1 MEEEGFRYSTN
12 ALSVILKDVMIG
24 TVVAWWRRGE
34 VWKWRVFNYSTMNYI
49 GANSRIST
57 MLWSSE
63 HSNNDY
69 TLSFKTIR
77 IWYIFFRVSKP
88 DTLIMGSKLSCCFRV
103 KKTLPA
109 AEQELEA
116 LRDIQREVD
125 CTTAINFS
133 PPNSHWKYVSQCLTW
148 TSEQNLHIRQSLV
161 RQKPSP
167 TGITAPT
174 TTPLGSGVPAS
185 LPTTC
190 QRPRRRGVGL
200 PQLVHTLPL
209 VLGPKGEWTQG
220 EWYPCWGERC
230 P

>member
-24 TVVAWWRRGE
+24 TIVAWWRRGE

-63 HSNNDY
+63 HSNDNY
-69 TLSFKTIR
+69 ILSIRTIR

-167 TGITAPT
+167 TGTTAPT
-174 TTPLGSGVPAS
+174 TTPLA
-185 LPTTC
+185 
-190 QRPRRRGVGL
+190 RGVV
-200 PQLVHTLPL
+200 VHF
-209 VLGPKGEWTQG
+209 
-220 EWYPCWGERC
+220 
-230 P
+230 